1 MYPLEVHPNPNPH
14 LVLTDSCTPTPTRTL
29 ATQVL
34 EVIQGALR
42 AGRDAQGVATAL
54 VEAAVELS
62 KDTQRI
68 SPVVAKMNE
77 IGLIAR
83 GREAQDDVTVRVEG
97 LELPTPGTI
106 HN

>member
-1 MYPLEVHPNPNPH
+1 M
-14 LVLTDSCTPTPTRTL
+14 
-29 ATQVL
+29 
-34 EVIQGALR
+34 IQGALR